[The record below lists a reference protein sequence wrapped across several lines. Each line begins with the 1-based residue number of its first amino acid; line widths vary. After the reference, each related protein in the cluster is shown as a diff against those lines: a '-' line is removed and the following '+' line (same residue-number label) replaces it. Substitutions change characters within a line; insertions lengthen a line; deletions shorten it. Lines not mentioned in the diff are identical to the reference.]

1 MPLSGKGCFAGILLW
16 SILLVQKGQH
26 IAGSLAFAVLVNM
39 KHLYACLAP
48 VYVVYLLRRYC
59 RSAYAA
65 NIPCFHNQLHLQHG
79 D

>member
-1 MPLSGKGCFAGILLW
+1 M
-16 SILLVQKGQH
+16 LVQKGQH

-59 RSAYAA
+59 RSVYAA
-65 NIPCFHNQLHLQHG
+65 TILYFHDRLHFQHCDQGLELQCAQMLG
-79 D
+79 RTL